1 MWQRL
6 ISDLAIFA
14 LGAVAISS
22 AAIAPQSSPTPASTQ
37 SPTPEP
43 QPSPTPTLQPS
54 PTPEPQPS
62 PTPTLQPSPTP
73 EPQPSPTPA
82 STQSPTPEPQPSP
95 TPTPQPS
102 PTPVQPPIPGEACE
116 AETTI
121 NGDRILYRT
130 SYINDDN
137 LKAGGQ
143 PVEVDML
150 KNDSFAAHAL
160 THYAGN
166 FTLSGATATGTP
178 ILLQLN
184 PEKNQIKITHA
195 GRTVSGK
202 CGEILSEISF
212 QNLF

>member
-22 AAIAPQSSPTPASTQ
+22 AAIAPQSSPTPALQS
-37 SPTPEP
+37 SPTPAP
-43 QPSPTPTLQPS
+43 QASPTPT
-54 PTPEPQPS
+54 PQSS
-62 PTPTLQPSPTP
+62 PTPTPQSSPTP
-73 EPQPSPTPA
+73 T
-82 STQSPTPEPQPSP
+82 PQPSP

-102 PTPVQPPIPGEACE
+102 PTPTPQSSPTPVQPPLPGEACE

-130 SYINDDN
+130 SFISDDN

-150 KNDSFAAHAL
+150 KNDSFAAHAS
-160 THYAGN
+160 TRYAGN
-166 FTLSGATATGTP
+166 LTLIGATATGTP
-178 ILLQLN
+178 ISLQLN
-184 PEKNQIKITHA
+184 PGKNQIKINHA

-212 QNLF
+212 QDLF